1 MLQVPLGKESAI
13 ITEYTFVLVWHGG
26 DFLYSPGHPQSWA
39 LGLEFGSGM
48 GTEGGIV
55 SLYVDD
61 SPEPL
66 LPTLVS
72 VWGHSCHLLCPREG
86 TFYPCLP
93 PGFQGPPQQGV
104 HPLSSAVCQDIKSY
118 LLRNCLSDPTCRL
131 PRRMAAP
138 WPSMEQPQID
148 PCRLAPVKGRGIQVR
163 LGSLTCSSQKGQ
175 AMSLVRPVPCAS
187 ETGFPQVPV
196 RPGPAFGWVE
206 TRPLT
211 RRS

>member
-13 ITEYTFVLVWHGG
+13 ITEYTFVLVWRGG

-104 HPLSSAVCQDIKSY
+104 H
-118 LLRNCLSDPTCRL
+118 L
-131 PRRMAAP
+131 PHRMAAP
-138 WPSMEQPQID
+138 WPTLQCMEQPQID
-148 PCRLAPVKGRGIQVR
+148 PCCLAPVKGRGIQVR